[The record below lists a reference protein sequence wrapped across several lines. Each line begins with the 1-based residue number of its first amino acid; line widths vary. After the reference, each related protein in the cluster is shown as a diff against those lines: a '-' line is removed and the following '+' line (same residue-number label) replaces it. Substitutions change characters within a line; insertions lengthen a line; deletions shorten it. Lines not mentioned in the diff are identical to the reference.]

1 LKAFLCSL
9 KISFMSKNLVIV
21 ESPAKA
27 KTIEGYLGE
36 GFVVRSSYGHIRDLP
51 GGQLAVDVENG
62 FMPTYE
68 VTADKA
74 RFSELKKLSK
84 SAETVWLATDEDR
97 EGEAISW
104 HLQEALKLSEDKIKR
119 IVFSEITKPAILK
132 AIENPR
138 KVNMPLVMAQQAR
151 RILDRLV
158 GYELSPV
165 LWKKIR
171 PSLSAGRVQSVT
183 VRLLVDRERDILAFQ
198 PSGYY
203 RVSAKMSADGQ
214 GFKAELNKRLD
225 TPETARE
232 VLLSGHG
239 TQLTANRVERK
250 PTQRKPAAP
259 FTTSTLQQEASR
271 KLGYSVSRTM
281 QVAQRLYEA
290 GRITYMRTDSTN
302 LSDLALESA
311 EGHIKSSYGDQYHER
326 RIFKTKNA
334 GAQEA
339 HEAIRPTDMT
349 AGSLQGESDERRLY
363 ELIFKRTLASQ
374 MANAIIEKTTVD
386 IHLPNREE
394 MLVAKGEA
402 IQFDG
407 FMKVYLEG
415 TDDEKEDRGMLPR
428 IEQGQNLDLDSM
440 QAIQRFTKPS
450 SRFSEAALV
459 KKLEELQIG
468 RPSTYASTIG
478 TIQKRGYV
486 VKEDREGKERKFNT
500 LNLQPDGTIQEEE
513 NVEMAGSER
522 SKLFPTDIGIVV
534 TDFLLEH
541 FASIM
546 DFQFTAKVE
555 QEFDDIAAG
564 KDDWQRMVKAFYS
577 PFNAQIQDTTEN
589 AERASGERELG
600 VDPASGK
607 MVLVRIG
614 RYGPLA
620 QIGAPDEEEKRF
632 ASLLKG
638 QTLEG
643 ISLEEALKLF
653 ELPRDLGTF
662 EDKKVVAAI
671 GRFGPYVRHD
681 GKFVSIPK
689 DSESTPYDIPL
700 DEAIEM
706 IKAKREADAK
716 ALLRTYDEDP
726 DTRVL
731 MGRWGP
737 YIKAGKDNVKIPKGE
752 DIDTLD
758 WARVEQLKAGVIKA
772 FEEDTKW
779 SVRLKGRQYYL
790 VADKQS
796 IRIPVGEKILEMTW
810 TRAQEIIKGKP
821 KKSKTPKKKA

>member
-1 LKAFLCSL
+1 
-9 KISFMSKNLVIV
+9 MSKNLVIV

-478 TIQKRGYV
+478 TIQKRGLR
-486 VKEDREGKERKFNT
+486 REGR
-500 LNLQPDGTIQEEE
+500 P
-513 NVEMAGSER
+513 
-522 SKLFPTDIGIVV
+522 
-534 TDFLLEH
+534 
-541 FASIM
+541 
-546 DFQFTAKVE
+546 
-555 QEFDDIAAG
+555 
-564 KDDWQRMVKAFYS
+564 
-577 PFNAQIQDTTEN
+577 
-589 AERASGERELG
+589 
-600 VDPASGK
+600 
-607 MVLVRIG
+607 
-614 RYGPLA
+614 
-620 QIGAPDEEEKRF
+620 
-632 ASLLKG
+632 
-638 QTLEG
+638 
-643 ISLEEALKLF
+643 
-653 ELPRDLGTF
+653 
-662 EDKKVVAAI
+662 
-671 GRFGPYVRHD
+671 
-681 GKFVSIPK
+681 
-689 DSESTPYDIPL
+689 
-700 DEAIEM
+700 
-706 IKAKREADAK
+706 
-716 ALLRTYDEDP
+716 
-726 DTRVL
+726 
-731 MGRWGP
+731 
-737 YIKAGKDNVKIPKGE
+737 
-752 DIDTLD
+752 
-758 WARVEQLKAGVIKA
+758 
-772 FEEDTKW
+772 
-779 SVRLKGRQYYL
+779 
-790 VADKQS
+790 
-796 IRIPVGEKILEMTW
+796 
-810 TRAQEIIKGKP
+810 
-821 KKSKTPKKKA
+821 

>member
-1 LKAFLCSL
+1 
-9 KISFMSKNLVIV
+9 MSKNLVIV

-27 KTIEGYLGE
+27 KTIEGYLGVDY
-36 GFVVRSSYGHIRDLP
+36 VVRSSYGHIRDLP

-68 VTADKA
+68 ITADKG

-84 SAETVWLATDEDR
+84 SAHTVWLATDEDR

-104 HLQEALKLSEDKIKR
+104 HLQEALQLPDQKTKR
-119 IVFSEITKPAILK
+119 IVFSEITKNAILK
-132 AIENPR
+132 AIEKPR
-138 KVNMPLVMAQQAR
+138 EVNMPLVMAQQAR
-151 RILDRLV
+151 RVLDRLV

-165 LWKKIR
+165 LWKKVR

-183 VRLLVDRERDILAFQ
+183 VRLIVDREREILSFQ
-198 PSGYY
+198 PEGYY
-203 RVSAKMSADGQ
+203 KVTALLETAGS
-214 GFKAELNKRLD
+214 GFKADLNKRIGNPAAAEDILK
-225 TPETARE
+225 AA
-232 VLLSGHG
+232 HG
-239 TQLTANRVERK
+239 ADLKADRVERK
-250 PTQRKPAAP
+250 PTKRKPTAP
-259 FTTSTLQQEASR
+259 FTTSTLQQESAR
-271 KLGYSVSRTM
+271 KLGFSVSRTM
-281 QVAQRLYEA
+281 QVAQKLYES
-290 GRITYMRTDSTN
+290 GLITYMRTDSTN
-302 LSDLALESA
+302 LSDVALDGA
-311 EGHIKSSYGDQYHER
+311 KDHIIGTYGENYHELR
-326 RIFKTKNA
+326 TFKTNKA

-339 HEAIRPTDMT
+339 HEAIRPTEMSRTDV
-349 AGSLQGESDERRLY
+349 SGESDQQRLY
-363 ELIFKRTLASQ
+363 QLIFKRTLASQ
-374 MANAIIEKTTVD
+374 MADAVIEKTTVD
-386 IHLPNREE
+386 IHIPGREE
-394 MLVAKGEA
+394 MLVARGQA

-407 FMKVYLEG
+407 FMKIYLEG
-415 TDDEKEDRGMLPR
+415 SDDDKEESGLLPR
-428 IEQGQNLDLDSM
+428 MEQGASLDLKEM
-440 QAIQRFTKPS
+440 KATERFTKATA
-450 SRFSEAALV
+450 RFSEAALV

-468 RPSTYASTIG
+468 RPSTYASTIA

-486 VKEDREGKERKFNT
+486 VKEDREGKERDFNSLT
-500 LNLQPDGTIQEEE
+500 LQADGSVRSETEK
-513 NVEMAGSER
+513 EMAGSER
-522 SKLFPTDIGIVV
+522 NKMFPTDIGNVV
-534 TDFLLEH
+534 TDFLQEH
-541 FASIM
+541 FPTIM

-564 KDDWQRMVKAFYS
+564 KDDWQRMVKAFYK
-577 PFNAQIQDTTEN
+577 PFNEQIEETTEN

-620 QIGAPDEEEKRF
+620 QIGAPDDEEKQF

-643 ISLEEALKLF
+643 ITIEEALKLF

-689 DSESTPYDIPL
+689 DSDCTPYDIDL
-700 DEAIEM
+700 SYAIELV
-706 IKAKREADAK
+706 KAKREADAK
-716 ALLRTYDEDP
+716 ALLKTFDEDP
-726 DTRVL
+726 DTRII

-752 DIDTLD
+752 DVDNID

-772 FEEDTKW
+772 FAEDDKW
-779 SVRLKGRQYYL
+779 TIRLKGRQYYL

-796 IRIPVGEKILEMTW
+796 VRIPVGEKILEMDW
-810 TRAQEIIKGKP
+810 ARAQEIIKGTA
-821 KKSKTPKKKA
+821 KKSTKAKKKS

>member
-1 LKAFLCSL
+1 
-9 KISFMSKNLVIV
+9 MSKNLVIV

-27 KTIEGYLGE
+27 KTIEGYLGKE
-36 GFVVRSSYGHIRDLP
+36 FVVRSSYGHIRDLP

-68 VTADKA
+68 ITADKG

-84 SAETVWLATDEDR
+84 SAQVVWLATDEDR

-104 HLQEALKLSEDKIKR
+104 HLQEALQLPDDKIKR

-132 AIENPR
+132 AIEQPR
-138 KVNMPLVMAQQAR
+138 QVNMPLVMAQQAR
-151 RILDRLV
+151 RVLDRLV

-183 VRLLVDRERDILAFQ
+183 VRLLVERERDIQAFD
-198 PSGYY
+198 PTGYY
-203 RVSAKMSADGQ
+203 RVSAKMNADGQ

-225 TPETARE
+225 SPEVAKE
-232 VLLSGHG
+232 VLTSAHG
-239 TQLTANRVERK
+239 AALTANRVERK

-271 KLGYSVSRTM
+271 KLGFSVSRTM
-281 QVAQRLYEA
+281 QVAQKLYEA

-326 RIFKTKNA
+326 RIFKTKKA

-349 AGSLQGESDERRLY
+349 VATQQGDSDERRLY

-374 MANAIIEKTTVD
+374 MANAIIERTTVD
-386 IHLPNREE
+386 IHLPGRDE

-428 IEQGQNLDLDSM
+428 IEQGQSLALDSM
-440 QAIQRFTKPS
+440 QAVQRFTKPS

-486 VKEDREGKERKFNT
+486 VKEDREGKERKFST
-500 LNLQPDGTIQEEE
+500 LHLQPDGNILEEE
-513 NVEMAGSER
+513 NTEMAGSER
-522 SKLFPTDIGIVV
+522 AKLFPTDIGTVV
-534 TDFLLEH
+534 TDFLQEH
-541 FASIM
+541 FPSIM

-564 KDDWQRMVKAFYS
+564 KDDWQRMVKAFYN

-643 ISLEEALKLF
+643 ITLEEALKLF

-716 ALLRTYDEDP
+716 ALLKTYDEDA

-737 YIKAGKDNVKIPKGE
+737 YIKSGKDNVKIPKGE
-752 DIDTLD
+752 DIDQLD
-758 WARVEQLKAGVIKA
+758 WARVEQLKAGIIKA
-772 FEEDTKW
+772 FEEDSKW
-779 SVRLKGRQYYL
+779 TIRLKGRQYYL
-790 VADKQS
+790 VADKKS

-810 TRAQEIIKGKP
+810 TRAQEIIKGTP
-821 KKSKTPKKKA
+821 KKSKATKKKG

>member
-1 LKAFLCSL
+1 
-9 KISFMSKNLVIV
+9 MGKNLVIV

-27 KTIEGYLGE
+27 KTIEGYLGSDY
-36 GFVVRSSYGHIRDLP
+36 VVRSSYGHIRDLP
-51 GGQLAVDVENG
+51 GGKLAVDVENG

-68 VTADKA
+68 LTADKG
-74 RFSELKKLSK
+74 RFSELKKLAK
-84 SAETVWLATDEDR
+84 SAEVVWLATDEDR

-104 HLQEALKLSEDKIKR
+104 HLQEALQLPEQKTKR
-119 IVFSEITKPAILK
+119 IVFSEITKNAILK
-132 AIENPR
+132 AIERPR
-138 KVNMPLVMAQQAR
+138 EVNMPLVMAQQAR
-151 RILDRLV
+151 RVLDRLV

-165 LWKKIR
+165 LWKKVR

-183 VRLLVDRERDILAFQ
+183 VRLIVDREREILAFQ
-198 PSGYY
+198 PEGYY
-203 RVSAKMSADGQ
+203 KVTAQLATAGQ

-225 TPETARE
+225 NPTTAE
-232 VLLSGHG
+232 DVLKAAHG
-239 TQLTANRVERK
+239 ADLKADRVERK
-250 PTQRKPAAP
+250 PTKRKPTAP
-259 FTTSTLQQEASR
+259 FTTSTLQQEAAR
-271 KLGYSVSRTM
+271 KLGFSVSRTM

-302 LSDLALESA
+302 LSDVALDGA
-311 EGHIKSSYGDQYHER
+311 RDHIVGTYGEQYHELR
-326 RIFKTKNA
+326 TFKTKNA

-339 HEAIRPTDMT
+339 HEAIRPTDLT
-349 AGSLQGESDERRLY
+349 RTEVTGESDEQRLY
-363 ELIFKRTLASQ
+363 QLIFRRTLASQ
-374 MANAIIEKTTVD
+374 MADAVIEKTTVD
-386 IHLPNREE
+386 IHLPGREE
-394 MLVAKGEA
+394 MLVARGEA

-407 FMKVYLEG
+407 FMKIYLEG

-428 IEQGQNLDLDSM
+428 MEQGAPLELNSM
-440 QAIQRFTKPS
+440 QATERFTKATA
-450 SRFSEAALV
+450 RFSEAALV

-468 RPSTYASTIG
+468 RPSTYASTIA

-486 VKEDREGKERKFNT
+486 VKEDREGQEREYRS
-500 LNLQPDGTIQEEE
+500 LELQSDGSVLARTEK
-513 NVEMAGSER
+513 EMAGSER
-522 SKLFPTDIGIVV
+522 NKMFPTDIGNVV
-534 TDFLLEH
+534 TDFLQKH
-541 FASIM
+541 FPSIM

-564 KDDWQRMVKAFYS
+564 KDDWQRMVKAFYT
-577 PFNAQIQDTTEN
+577 PFNAQILDTTEN
-589 AERASGERELG
+589 ADRESGERELG

-620 QIGAPDEEEKRF
+620 QIGAPDDEEKRF

-689 DSESTPYDIPL
+689 DSEYTPYDIPL
-700 DEAIEM
+700 DFAVEM
-706 IKAKREADAK
+706 IKEKREADAK
-716 ALLRTYDEDP
+716 ALLKTFDEDP
-726 DTRVL
+726 DVRII

-752 DIDTLD
+752 EVDNID
-758 WARVEQLKAGVIKA
+758 WARVQELKAGIVKA
-772 FEEDTKW
+772 FAEDEKW
-779 SVRLKGRQYYL
+779 SIRLKGRQYYL
-790 VADKQS
+790 VSEQKS
-796 IRIPVGEKILEMTW
+796 VRIPVGEKILDMDW
-810 TRAQEIIKGKP
+810 PRAQEIIKGKA
-821 KKSKTPKKKA
+821 KKSPAKAKKS